1 MPDSTA
7 LTRQEWKD
15 AELRQAAM
23 LGKLDSIASD
33 IREFGTTLAQLS
45 GDVTFLG
52 ERAVQSA
59 PILLRLSEFLDR
71 SGQVGYRAGE
81 FTQPGFSGHA
91 TGGAGLAG
99 SDTCF
104 GNGPV
109 DVSLQHASP
118 SVDGTSTATVGDGQ
132 VTGVETAAP
141 VTNAGVDLVLITLA
155 EQLRSALMV
164 ERDAKSNHRST
175 KVTHQVASK
184 ILEDAQRAVDVVQ
197 FEIRKHV
204 IGGAA

>member
-1 MPDSTA
+1 MTDHTA
-7 LTRQEWKD
+7 LTRQEWKY
-15 AELRQAAM
+15 AELRQAEQ
-23 LGKLDSIASD
+23 LGKLDAIASD
-33 IREFGTTLAQLS
+33 IRDLGTTLAQLS
-45 GDVTFLG
+45 GDVTFLR
-52 ERAVQSA
+52 ERAIQSA

-71 SGQVGYRAGE
+71 SCQVGDRASKL
-81 FTQPGFSGHA
+81 TQPRLSGHA
-91 TGGAGLAG
+91 TGGASLAG

-141 VTNAGVDLVLITLA
+141 VTDAGVNLVLITLA
-155 EQLRSALMV
+155 EQLRAALMV
-164 ERDAKSNHRST
+164 ERDAKSNYRST

-184 ILEDAQRAVDVVQ
+184 ILEDAERAVKVAQ
-197 FEIRKHV
+197 SEISKHV

>member
-1 MPDSTA
+1 MTNTTA

-15 AELRQAAM
+15 AELRQAEM
-23 LGKLDSIASD
+23 LGKLDAIASD
-33 IREFGTTLAQLS
+33 IRDLHAALLAGFERLETPAKFVDLHFQGAGKHHRTDCSCNQRLLTAS
-45 GDVTFLG
+45 VEVQNVDLALQILRAKSFVGDVIFRPETHN
-52 ERAVQSA
+52 S
-59 PILLRLSEFLDR
+59 
-71 SGQVGYRAGE
+71 
-81 FTQPGFSGHA
+81 
-91 TGGAGLAG
+91 
-99 SDTCF
+99 
-104 GNGPV
+104 
-109 DVSLQHASP
+109 SP

-155 EQLRSALMV
+155 EQLRTALIV

-184 ILEDAQRAVDVVQ
+184 ILEDAQRAVEVAQ

-204 IGGAA
+204 LGGAA